1 MRMFNPTTLVD
12 AYSLAR
18 MQEDWVA
25 TCRRYSRPTVNS
37 GQFQYSGQGLS
48 VNLPVGFTKG
58 NVVPSFNRKIHQ
70 DQIKQNFRPPGGG
83 GLPGNEGLK
92 QSQALVPV
100 HKISQAQMDERRR
113 KGLCYTCDAKWTRGH
128 VCAAPK
134 LFILEAVEGAK
145 GELVKNPDQLEED
158 PGEFFLE
165 EFLEISLNA
174 ITGSPSPKIMRV
186 VGLLKFHQ
194 VVIIIDSGSTHN
206 FVDTKLATTL
216 GIRPVKQ
223 DGIMVQI
230 ANGQEM
236 RSPGRSQGVEV
247 KVQGT
252 VFRTELFIL
261 PLAGCDV
268 VLGIQWLRTLGPIV
282 WDFTKL
288 QMEFQYEGKNCM
300 LQGLQRGPDLSFAE
314 GDSFKLLK

>member
-1 MRMFNPTTLVD
+1 
-12 AYSLAR
+12 
-18 MQEDWVA
+18 
-25 TCRRYSRPTVNS
+25 
-37 GQFQYSGQGLS
+37 
-48 VNLPVGFTKG
+48 
-58 NVVPSFNRKIHQ
+58 
-70 DQIKQNFRPPGGG
+70 
-83 GLPGNEGLK
+83 
-92 QSQALVPV
+92 
-100 HKISQAQMDERRR
+100 
-113 KGLCYTCDAKWTRGH
+113 
-128 VCAAPK
+128 
-134 LFILEAVEGAK
+134 
-145 GELVKNPDQLEED
+145 
-158 PGEFFLE
+158 
-165 EFLEISLNA
+165 
-174 ITGSPSPKIMRV
+174 
-186 VGLLKFHQ
+186 
-194 VVIIIDSGSTHN
+194 
-206 FVDTKLATTL
+206 
-216 GIRPVKQ
+216 VKQ

-268 VLGIQWLRTLGPIV
+268 VLGIQWLMTLGPIV